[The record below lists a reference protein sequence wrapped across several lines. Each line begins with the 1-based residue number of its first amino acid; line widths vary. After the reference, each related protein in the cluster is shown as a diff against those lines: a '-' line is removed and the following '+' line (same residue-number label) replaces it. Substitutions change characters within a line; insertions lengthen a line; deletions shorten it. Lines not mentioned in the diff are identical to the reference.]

1 MTVAETSRLQ
11 LRRFTGD
18 DAAFV
23 HALVNDPSWLAY
35 IGDKGVRTLDD
46 ARRYLE
52 NGPMAMYGKMGFG
65 LYAATLRETGTPIG
79 MCGPIK
85 RDTLDDVDLGFA
97 FPAAVSRQRLCA
109 RGRER
114 RHRTCARRSRA
125 DPHRRHRVAGK
136 RALDQVAGTNR
147 IPVRTSDRRC
157 CGQFRYAAVRTTPL
171 T

>member
-97 FPAAVSRQRLCA
+97 FLPPYRGSGYALEAASAVIAHARDDLGLTRIVAIVSPENERSIRLLERIGFRFERAIDDAADNSVTLLYA
-109 RGRER
+109 R
-114 RHRTCARRSRA
+114 
-125 DPHRRHRVAGK
+125 
-136 RALDQVAGTNR
+136 
-147 IPVRTSDRRC
+147 
-157 CGQFRYAAVRTTPL
+157 PL
-171 T
+171 